1 LAGGVRPRS
10 VGFTY
15 GYSRLIPSGSKSPSK
30 GFRKRILLP
39 ISGEAPEPRKPLP
52 RVRLDSIAARFTA
65 VINPQIHLG
74 DSPSH
79 TNHFLQPFERFPTA
93 WFKTVETVRG

>member
-1 LAGGVRPRS
+1 MLNGTDNGQLTTDNEEPNKPLPRRVR
-10 VGFTY
+10 
-15 GYSRLIPSGSKSPSK
+15 
-30 GFRKRILLP
+30 
-39 ISGEAPEPRKPLP
+39 PLP

-79 TNHFLQPFERFPTA
+79 ANHFLEPF
-93 WFKTVETVRG
+93 